1 MSIGHVLELVFP
13 DPEEIEEDL
22 QEILEELGYGSRPSG
37 ISPPSGGFVP
47 VTALEEFLLV
57 FLVMI
62 LVVILLYLAFLMVN
76 RSVISV
82 REPASER
89 KKELEMIEKK
99 DYTAFYQKAVFLG
112 KKGRYSEAIRT
123 LYMALL
129 VLLDSKEIIAYHPS
143 LTNFEYRQKV
153 RPYPFNLF
161 FERITR
167 IFDVIF
173 YGRGKATGKDFSQV
187 MDAFT
192 QIEEAVS

>member
-1 MSIGHVLELVFP
+1 MSIGHVLELVFS

-47 VTALEEFLLV
+47 VTALEV

-62 LVVILLYLAFLMVN
+62 VVVILLYFAFLMVN

-82 REPASER
+82 REPTSER

-99 DYTAFYQKAVFLG
+99 DYSAFYKKAVFLG

-192 QIEEAVS
+192 QIEEAES